1 MFLPGPSASWWSPR
15 WFQGTLPSWP
25 GSRRR
30 WPAWWRPRTSRQR
43 HGYRPGPGA
52 RPQIAAGPEPRQRW
66 TGSGRYSTCR
76 YSTPGPR
83 DQGQPHAGA
92 YSNRTHNPP
101 PAPPGYTPR
110 MAPGCP
116 NSRPRA
122 PYWSGGQW
130 TAKRAILGHPGRF
143 CRSGAKSRAAP
154 CPVLPGWF
162 RGVLAGSVC
171 PSRLS
176 VVSTRLA
183 AAFRFRPLYV

>member
-30 WPAWWRPRTSRQR
+30 WPAWWRPRPSRQR

-83 DQGQPHAGA
+83 GPTSTA
-92 YSNRTHNPP
+92 STPST
-101 PAPPGYTPR
+101 PPGAAPGYPQDGPR
-110 MAPGCP
+110 MAQTAAPGHLIGF
-116 NSRPRA
+116 
-122 PYWSGGQW
+122 GGQW
-130 TAKRAILGHPGRF
+130 TTKKAILGHPGRF
-143 CRSGAKSRAAP
+143 CRSGAKSQAAP

-176 VVSTRLA
+176 VVATRLA
-183 AAFRFRPLYV
+183 AALRFRPLYV